1 MIGDWEGKLKADLK
15 LTKHTPDSYAAW
27 FDLSQTHI
35 RLKHTNES
43 TLAMLKALALFENSE
58 IKIPD
63 IMPILRTNA
72 LLKPLHE
79 QPEIKK
85 FLENN

>member
-1 MIGDWEGKLKADLK
+1 MSIKLPRSAGGWGAIRYSLKMADRAGGLW
-15 LTKHTPDSYAAW
+15 P
-27 FDLSQTHI
+27 
-35 RLKHTNES
+35 
-43 TLAMLKALALFENSE
+43 MLKALALFENSE

-63 IMPILRTNA
+63 FMPILRTNT
-72 LLKPLHE
+72 LLKPLRD

>member
-1 MIGDWEGKLKADLK
+1 
-15 LTKHTPDSYAAW
+15 
-27 FDLSQTHI
+27 
-35 RLKHTNES
+35 
-43 TLAMLKALALFENSE
+43 MLKAIALFENSE

-63 IMPILRTNA
+63 IMPNLRTNT
-72 LLKPLHE
+72 LLKPLRD